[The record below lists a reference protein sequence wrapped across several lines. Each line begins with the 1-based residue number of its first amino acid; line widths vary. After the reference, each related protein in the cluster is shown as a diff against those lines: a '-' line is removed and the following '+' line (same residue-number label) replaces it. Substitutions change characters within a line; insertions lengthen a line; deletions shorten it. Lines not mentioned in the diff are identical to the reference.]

1 MLDPYHRIKHV
12 AEEELPKCP
21 KCKTGLQ
28 RPGVVWFGEELDE
41 GMIEHINDWIT
52 KDKIVW
58 FRTLHFS
65 DLAKRQDGLST
76 SFSLIMTNTY
86 CRT

>member
-12 AEEELPKCP
+12 AVEELPKCP

-41 GMIEHINDWIT
+41 GMIERINDWIT
-52 KDKIVW
+52 KDKIVC
-58 FRTLHFS
+58 FLTLHFFV
-65 DLAKRQDGLST
+65 LENRH
-76 SFSLIMTNTY
+76 
-86 CRT
+86 